1 MSHRTLLRQFNDWHV
16 YGVRKGMCLIPCRVK
31 PDYKTHSLTIFFFSY
46 HIVLFGIPLIY
57 IFFRFNLCRNI
68 GFGVHNAIT
77 RVGAMVAP
85 QLVFA
90 VSIQLYLHT
99 YLLPDLFL
107 YSYEAETSYR
117 GFTRKTKRSQPHPLI
132 SRSAIQMMSF
142 H

>member
-1 MSHRTLLRQFNDWHV
+1 
-16 YGVRKGMCLIPCRVK
+16 MCLIPCRVK
-31 PDYKTHSLTIFFFSY
+31 PDYKTHPLTIFFFPY

-99 YLLPDLFL
+99 YLLPFIRMRQKLHTGAL
-107 YSYEAETSYR
+107 QEKRKEAN
-117 GFTRKTKRSQPHPLI
+117 PIL
-132 SRSAIQMMSF
+132 
-142 H
+142 